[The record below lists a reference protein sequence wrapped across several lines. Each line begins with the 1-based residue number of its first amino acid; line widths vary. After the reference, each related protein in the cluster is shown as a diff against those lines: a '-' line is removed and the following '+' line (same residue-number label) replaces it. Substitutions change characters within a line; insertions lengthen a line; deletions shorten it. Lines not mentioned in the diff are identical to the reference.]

1 MSDIIRR
8 IQKKFR
14 RVRHSKTKIM
24 NGKGNARKLITPNKK
39 TKGPTLWD
47 RLLAAAP
54 RAKVMIMSGTAL
66 LLAGATI
73 GTTFAIRGCSSEDKA
88 RMAYAVE
95 EAESG
100 ITSILHVEPTPTP
113 SPTPEPLPTPEPILH
128 RGITSERV
136 IPLQERLMEL
146 GYMDSDTP
154 TDFFGPAT
162 EHGVELFQRQ
172 VSFTEAIG
180 IKLDMDGWAG
190 EQTLSILMSDSAPK
204 YCVKEGMEG
213 EDVSQMQKQLVD
225 MGYMRKTTGY
235 YGDETKAAMKDFQS
249 RNGLSADGLAGE
261 KTYDMLYSPKAKESP
276 KKAAQKKT
284 KANISKMIEV
294 ARSKL
299 GCKYILGN
307 TGPKSFDCSGLVY
320 YCLKQAGS
328 NRRRLTA
335 AGYSQVDD
343 WEKISDINKLKKGD
357 LICFYSDNYSK
368 IGHIGIVISSSMM
381 IDASSSNGK
390 VVRREYKTTYWKKHF
405 YCGRRPW

>member
-1 MSDIIRR
+1 MNTRGKRYHPVKPARSYKEQLARLTDIHGLTIEDEARARYILSTVNYYRLTTYGKHLRR
-8 IQKKFR
+8 ADDPDLFLPGVSLETLYGLYR
-14 RVRHSKTKIM
+14 FDMNLRH
-24 NGKGNARKLITPNKK
+24 
-39 TKGPTLWD
+39 
-47 RLLAAAP
+47 LLLP
-54 RAKVMIMSGTAL
+54 VLEFFEVQLRAKIAYQ
-66 LLAGATI
+66 LA
-73 GTTFAIRGCSSEDKA
+73 
-88 RMAYAVE
+88 
-95 EAESG
+95 
-100 ITSILHVEPTPTP
+100 ITYGS
-113 SPTPEPLPTPEPILH
+113 
-128 RGITSERV
+128 
-136 IPLQERLMEL
+136 L
-146 GYMDSDTP
+146 GYMDAETP

-172 VSFTEAIG
+172 VSFTEALG

-307 TGPKSFDCSGLVY
+307 TGPKALHRS
-320 YCLKQAGS
+320 
-328 NRRRLTA
+328 
-335 AGYSQVDD
+335 
-343 WEKISDINKLKKGD
+343 I
-357 LICFYSDNYSK
+357 
-368 IGHIGIVISSSMM
+368 
-381 IDASSSNGK
+381 
-390 VVRREYKTTYWKKHF
+390 
-405 YCGRRPW
+405 

>member
-1 MSDIIRR
+1 
-8 IQKKFR
+8 
-14 RVRHSKTKIM
+14 
-24 NGKGNARKLITPNKK
+24 
-39 TKGPTLWD
+39 
-47 RLLAAAP
+47 
-54 RAKVMIMSGTAL
+54 
-66 LLAGATI
+66 
-73 GTTFAIRGCSSEDKA
+73 
-88 RMAYAVE
+88 
-95 EAESG
+95 
-100 ITSILHVEPTPTP
+100 
-113 SPTPEPLPTPEPILH
+113 
-128 RGITSERV
+128 
-136 IPLQERLMEL
+136 MEL

-172 VSFTEAIG
+172 VSFTEALG

-294 ARSKL
+294 A
-299 GCKYILGN
+299 
-307 TGPKSFDCSGLVY
+307 
-320 YCLKQAGS
+320 QAGVQVHTGQYRPQELRLQRTGILLPKAGGKQQTKAY
-328 NRRRLTA
+328 RRRLF
-335 AGYSQVDD
+335 AG
-343 WEKISDINKLKKGD
+343 
-357 LICFYSDNYSK
+357 
-368 IGHIGIVISSSMM
+368 
-381 IDASSSNGK
+381 
-390 VVRREYKTTYWKKHF
+390 
-405 YCGRRPW
+405 

>member
-1 MSDIIRR
+1 MDLFSILTLIGGLAL
-8 IQKKFR
+8 FLYG
-14 RVRHSKTKIM
+14 M
-24 NGKGNARKLITPNKK
+24 NAMGDGL
-39 TKGPTLWD
+39 
-47 RLLAAAP
+47 
-54 RAKVMIMSGTAL
+54 AKVSGGKLEKILENLTSSKWKAVLLGMCVTAVIQSSS
-66 LLAGATI
+66 ATTVMVV
-73 GTTFAIRGCSSEDKA
+73 GF
-88 RMAYAVE
+88 VN
-95 EAESG
+95 SG
-100 ITSILHVEPTPTP
+100 I
-113 SPTPEPLPTPEPILH
+113 
-128 RGITSERV
+128 
-136 IPLQERLMEL
+136 M
-146 GYMDSDTP
+146 
-154 TDFFGPAT
+154 
-162 EHGVELFQRQ
+162 
-172 VSFTEAIG
+172 
-180 IKLDMDGWAG
+180 KLS
-190 EQTLSILMSDSAPK
+190 QTLSILMSDSAPK

-357 LICFYSDNYSK
+357 LICFYSDNFSK